1 MYKFLISGL
10 TAVFILV
17 GCTQPDYEVYSTIV
31 GEVTDYETGA
41 VLENVIVTL
50 VPSSVSHTTDA
61 NGQFS
66 FENIDAG
73 QYTISAQKSG
83 YVPNRK
89 NITAVSGE
97 TIEANF
103 TLSRI
108 GE

>member
-31 GEVTDYETGA
+31 GAVTDYETGS
-41 VLENVIVTL
+41 VLENATVTL

-66 FENIDAG
+66 FEHLDAG
-73 QYTISAQKSG
+73 QYTVSVQKSG

-97 TIEANF
+97 TVEANIA
-103 TLSRI
+103 LSKI
-108 GE
+108 EQ